1 MFYVC
6 CRVNFLQYQ
15 PQSNKARKKQNN
27 TFTFLNISSVQ
38 IYLIRFLS
46 RYDGIKLN
54 HIAAIDRKFR
64 ACGVFC
70 VSDEIPYRV
79 GNIRPFR
86 NRVTVT
92 RRALAFFIFK
102 IRRAV
107 VNGESPV
114 SNSGLDSI
122 YDKKRPSD
130 KPNFSVQLGSLS
142 RFTLFRNCK
151 ERGNVLTH
159 TCGLFV
165 LPCDGIAIVRTRK
178 LLFSKCKSPQ
188 SRHRDAAR
196 NNLFVSIVQA
206 RRRQR

>member
-27 TFTFLNISSVQ
+27 TFTFLNFSSVQ

-70 VSDEIPYRV
+70 VSDEIPHRV

-92 RRALAFFIFK
+92 RRAITYLFPLF
-102 IRRAV
+102 RRAV

-114 SNSGLDSI
+114 SRSESGIKSNK
-122 YDKKRPSD
+122 KKRVEPD
-130 KPNFSVQLGSLS
+130 FPIQLVSLS

-151 ERGNVLTH
+151 EQNDNH
-159 TCGLFV
+159 T
-165 LPCDGIAIVRTRK
+165 
-178 LLFSKCKSPQ
+178 Q
-188 SRHRDAAR
+188 
-196 NNLFVSIVQA
+196 
-206 RRRQR
+206 